1 MCASSARQTG
11 SCWQDEGNF
20 PRCTYR
26 IPLHQKIAP
35 YIISCC
41 GPRICKGGIF
51 LCKKAQATDLFSRIF
66 ESSREFKKV
75 TTITTCAMFGALSVV
90 LGYYSFKIT
99 PNLKIGFG
107 SIPNMLVD
115 YLFGPVVGGLFGGA
129 MDVIKF
135 MLKPDGGFMPGFTF
149 NAMLAAFIYGLF
161 FYKKN
166 LSLPRILTAK
176 LVVIIL
182 CNIILGT
189 YWLTLLNGKGFLA
202 ILPARAIKNLIQW
215 PVDSLIFFLVAKTL
229 EQAGVF
235 KIILHAGNRQR
246 R

>member
-51 LCKKAQATDLFSRIF
+51 LCKKAQDDLFSRIF

-115 YLFGPVVGGLFGGA
+115 YLFGPVVGGSIRRRYGCDQVYVKAGRR
-129 MDVIKF
+129 
-135 MLKPDGGFMPGFTF
+135 
-149 NAMLAAFIYGLF
+149 IYAGL
-161 FYKKN
+161 YVQRDACGVY
-166 LSLPRILTAK
+166 LRP
-176 LVVIIL
+176 V
-182 CNIILGT
+182 
-189 YWLTLLNGKGFLA
+189 LL
-202 ILPARAIKNLIQW
+202 
-215 PVDSLIFFLVAKTL
+215 
-229 EQAGVF
+229 
-235 KIILHAGNRQR
+235 
-246 R
+246 